1 MQKVER
7 QMKLTRRMKRK
18 VGASVRASGAVMDKR
33 VKRKEYSPDG
43 QRMQKQVQ
51 YVWEPGCLV
60 SIQTTARAWNTSADT
75 GIVIGPYGAGYFDV
89 LTHEGKIIQVPGKRL
104 RKAD

>member
-1 MQKVER
+1 MKITR
-7 QMKLTRRMKRK
+7 QMKRH
-18 VGASVRASGAVMDKR
+18 VRAAARANGVVPDKR
-33 VKRKEYSPDG
+33 VNIKEYSPDG
-43 QRMQKQVQ
+43 QRMQKSVQ
-51 YVWEPGCLV
+51 YVWEPGSLV

-89 LTHEGKIIQVPGKRL
+89 LTSEGKIIQVPGKRL